1 MTGPCFDDIA
11 DVMELQDGELRGRVA
26 FITGGSRGIG
36 RATAL
41 ALGRAGA
48 DIAIG
53 FRDNRE
59 AADEVARQ
67 LAASGVSG
75 VPVQL
80 DLRDLDQLSAAFAAV
95 EQRFGGLDMFI
106 ASAAATAFK
115 PLLEVRPHHV
125 DQTFAI
131 TVKSFLFGVQHAAR
145 LMERRGGG
153 QVVAVSGYDCV
164 RTLPRHGVL
173 GAAKAAMET
182 LARQFAFELG
192 PRHIRV
198 NCVNFVYVQTDSSQF
213 YLGDRYADF
222 GREIEALTPLRGR
235 ATPEDVA
242 NAIRFLC
249 SPRARFISGQTIMI
263 DGGVLLTP
271 PAPHQHPEG

>member
-1 MTGPCFDDIA
+1 
-11 DVMELQDGELRGRVA
+11 MEAKSNELRGKVA

-36 RATAL
+36 RAAAL
-41 ALGRAGA
+41 ALGSAGV
-48 DIAIG
+48 DVVIG
-53 FRDNRE
+53 FREKRE
-59 AADEVARQ
+59 AADEVAAQ
-67 LAASGVSG
+67 LAACGVSG
-75 VPVQL
+75 VPVQV
-80 DLRDLDQLSAAFAAV
+80 DLRDLDQLSAAFTAI
-95 EQRFGGLDMFI
+95 EQRFGGLDIFV

-145 LMERRGGG
+145 LMARRGGG
-153 QVVAVSGYDCV
+153 QVVAISGYDSV

-173 GAAKAAMET
+173 GAAKAAMEM

-192 PRHIRV
+192 PRNIRV

-213 YLGDRYADF
+213 YLGERYEEF
-222 GREIEALTPLRGR
+222 GKEMESLTPLRGR

-249 SPRARFISGQTIMI
+249 SSQSRFISGQTLMI
-263 DGGVLLTP
+263 DGGVLLTA
-271 PAPHQHPEG
+271 PAPHQHPE